1 MTISDKQLQANI
13 QNAQLGGVKTPEG
26 KAISKFNA
34 LKHGLLSKEVLLEG
48 EDSENFT
55 QLGQRIMENLQPE
68 GEIEVLLTER
78 IIANMWR
85 LKRALEVETAI
96 MEYEKFDDSM
106 ADMELLLNRSSSN
119 EDQTRRRKTRLMIVN
134 SGVET
139 VMRYEATIE
148 RGIYRAL
155 HELQR
160 IQAAR
165 MGIKSPLP
173 IAVDI
178 TIDKD
183 SGEIDEA

>member
-1 MTISDKQLQANI
+1 MTSDKQLQANI
-13 QNAQLGGVKTPEG
+13 QNAQLGGVKTAEG

-85 LKRALEVETAI
+85 LRRALEVETAI

-106 ADMELLLNRSSSN
+106 AGLDLLLSTSSSK
-119 EDQTRRRKTRLMIVN
+119 EDQKRRKKTRSMILN

-139 VMRYEATIE
+139 VIRYETTIE
-148 RGIYRAL
+148 RGIYKAL

-165 MGIKSPLP
+165 KGQPVLLPL
-173 IAVDI
+173 AVDI
-178 TIDKD
+178 TVDKD
-183 SGEIDEA
+183 IGEPEDER

>member
-1 MTISDKQLQANI
+1 MTSDKQLQANI
-13 QNAQLGGVKTPEG
+13 QNAQLGGVKTAEG

-68 GEIEVLLTER
+68 GEIEILLTER
-78 IIANMWR
+78 IIVNMWR
-85 LKRALEVETAI
+85 LRRALEVETAI

-106 ADMELLLNRSSSN
+106 AGLDLLLSTSSSK
-119 EDQTRRRKTRLMIVN
+119 EDQRRRKKTRSMILN

-139 VMRYEATIE
+139 VIRYETTIE
-148 RGIYRAL
+148 RGIYKAL

-165 MGIKSPLP
+165 TGHPVPLP
-173 IAVDI
+173 LAVDI
-178 TIDKD
+178 IVDKD
-183 SGEIDEA
+183 IGEPAEER